1 MLGKRLAPVP
11 LLVAGKTLDYHLTPD
26 SFHAQLAAAAPTLFR
41 DEDFGNLY
49 SNRMGRPSV
58 SPSQLALLLLLQH
71 EAQVSDQEAI
81 NRSACDL
88 RWATVLGTQAGE
100 PLCAKSTLQ
109 EFRAQLTIHTELRAV
124 FYASIAEAKR
134 VGLLKGTALRI
145 AVDTKPINGRGA
157 VEDTF
162 NLIASGIRQLGRA
175 MAKHSARKFDDFLR
189 ANGLDRYAKSSLK
202 GCADIDWS
210 DEQARNALL
219 TQVVGEARRLLS
231 KATSPNPNIR
241 AAAKLLEQL
250 LLQDVETK
258 KGDDGSEGSSV
269 KAGTA
274 KGRLPS
280 ATDPDVRH
288 GRKSSS
294 KRFNGH
300 KADVAVD
307 HDSQIIVGYNVLAGD
322 AGDASGALELVNQV
336 ETNTDLKVAETTGDC
351 AYGGGPTRKQFNDA
365 NRCLFAKV
373 PKDTSTNGLFS
384 KGVFVIDLN
393 NSTVTC
399 PAGHTTSRYHQ
410 ESDGGK
416 KFLFGS
422 VCAGCPLRSL
432 CTTAIPGRS
441 VTVNPEE
448 ALIQDARNYQKTP
461 EGRAHLRRRFVV
473 EHRLARLGQLGI
485 GQARYKGHRKTL
497 FQLMMAAAIANFR
510 LAWNHEAHLKPTG
523 ATNSKHDLSAHR
535 HRNALYTMIERLM
548 SKITAVLTANI
559 QRRLRYQFRYGYA
572 TGKPTFR
579 PRF

>member
-1 MLGKRLAPVP
+1 MLGKRAAPKP
-11 LLVAGKTLDYHLTPD
+11 LLGADKTLNYELRPG
-26 SFHAQLAAAAPTLFR
+26 SFHAELAAAARTLFR
-41 DEDFGNLY
+41 DEEFSKLY
-49 SNRMGRPSV
+49 SDRMGRPSV

-88 RWATVLGTQAGE
+88 RWSMVLGTQAGE

-109 EFRAQLTIHTELRAV
+109 EFRAQLTINPELRAI

-134 VGLLKGTALRI
+134 VGLLKGSALRI

-162 NLIASGIRQLGRA
+162 NLLASGIRQLGRA
-175 MAKHSARKFDDFLR
+175 MAKLGARKFDDFMR
-189 ANGLDRYAKSSLK
+189 ANGLDRYTKSSLK

-219 TQVVGEARRLLS
+219 SQVVADARHLLS
-231 KATSPNPNIR
+231 KATSPKPNIR
-241 AAAKLLEQL
+241 AAAELLEQL

-258 KGDDGSEGSSV
+258 KRDDGSEQSNV
-269 KAGTA
+269 KQGTA
-274 KGRLPS
+274 KGRMPS

-300 KADVAVD
+300 KADIAVD
-307 HDSQIIVGYNVLAGD
+307 QDSQVIVGYNVLAGD

-336 ETNTDLKVAETTGDC
+336 ETNTDLEVAETTGDC

-365 NRCLFAKV
+365 NRRLFAKV

-384 KGVFVIDLN
+384 KSAFTIDLEKN
-393 NSTVTC
+393 TVTC
-399 PAGHTTSRYHQ
+399 PAGNETSKYHQ

-416 KFLFGS
+416 KFIFGS
-422 VCAGCPLRSL
+422 VCSGCPLRSL
-432 CTTAIPGRS
+432 CTTAAQGRS
-441 VTVNPEE
+441 VTVNAQED
-448 ALIQDARNYQKTP
+448 LIQDARNYQKTP

-473 EHRLARLGQLGI
+473 EHRLARLAQLGI
-485 GQARYKGHRKTL
+485 GQARYRGHKKTL

-510 LAWNHEAHLKPTG
+510 LAWNHEAKLKT
-523 ATNSKHDLSAHR
+523 TRIDSAHNSGSYCSYWHGL
-535 HRNALYTMIERLM
+535 HRLLVTIMSTVSGVLAANTPQKSQHPLGHGYT
-548 SKITAVLTANI
+548 A
-559 QRRLRYQFRYGYA
+559 
-572 TGKPTFR
+572 
-579 PRF
+579 